1 MDCPWIYVYRKFRYL
16 RFSQNESIPKAMNQ
30 RGLYDHILLVI
41 KGLAMGIANKVPG
54 VSGGIVAIVTGF
66 YPEFLYS
73 LKRLNFKAFYM
84 LLTGR
89 FKRFY
94 QYTNALFLLL
104 IALGIL
110 LSYFTVSRLLDVALL
125 HYEQHVKGLFFGMV
139 VMSAIVLMRDFG
151 KWNLKYVFYSLLG
164 LAVGLFLT
172 FLEPAPENR
181 NLWFVFFCGL
191 ISIIGMTLPG
201 LSGSFLLILLGN
213 YALLLVD
220 AVNAVWEF
228 SIQLLQDPSAY
239 ATLSQ
244 EYSEILTIL
253 VVFIVGSIVGL
264 VSISNLLHYM
274 IMRFEHKLNALI
286 IGFIVGS
293 LSILWPWSDFRLLTN
308 DALINNTMESSG
320 FNQYFSLFWIGV
332 GLFIVIIL
340 DVYDRKRQ

>member
-1 MDCPWIYVYRKFRYL
+1 
-16 RFSQNESIPKAMNQ
+16 MNQ
-30 RGLYDHILLVI
+30 RGLYDNILLVI

-73 LKRLNFKAFYM
+73 LKRLNFKALYM

-89 FKRFY
+89 FKSFY
-94 QYTNALFLLL
+94 KYTNASFLLL

-110 LSYFTVSRLLDVALL
+110 VSYFTVSRILDVALL

-139 VMSAIVLMRDFG
+139 VMSVILLIRDFG
-151 KWNLKYVFYSLLG
+151 KWDLKYALYSLIG
-164 LAVGLFLT
+164 LAIGLSLT

-181 NLWFVFFCGL
+181 NLLFVFFCGL

-220 AVNAVWEF
+220 AVNAVLEF
-228 SIQLLQDPSAY
+228 SVKLFQDPSAY
-239 ATLSQ
+239 AALSQ
-244 EYSEILTIL
+244 EYNELLTIL
-253 VVFIVGSIVGL
+253 IVFVGGSVVGL
-264 VSISNLLHYM
+264 VSISNLLHY
-274 IMRFEHKLNALI
+274 IIVRFERKLNALI
-286 IGFIVGS
+286 IGFIIGS

-308 DALINNTMESSG
+308 DAFINSTMVRSG
-320 FNQYFSLFWIGV
+320 FNQFFSLFWIGV
-332 GLFIVIIL
+332 GLFVVFII
-340 DVYDRKRQ
+340 DNYDRKRQ

>member
-1 MDCPWIYVYRKFRYL
+1 
-16 RFSQNESIPKAMNQ
+16 MNQ
-30 RGLYDHILLVI
+30 RGLYDQILLVI

-73 LKRLNFKAFYM
+73 LKRLNFKALYM

-110 LSYFTVSRLLDVALL
+110 LSYFTVSRVLDIALL

-139 VMSAIVLMRDFG
+139 VMSAFVLIRDFG
-151 KWNLKYVFYSLLG
+151 KWNLKYIFYSLLG
-164 LAVGLFLT
+164 LAVGLSLT

-228 SIQLLQDPSAY
+228 SIQLLQDPSAF

-244 EYSEILTIL
+244 EYSELLIIL
-253 VVFIVGSIVGL
+253 VVFVGGSVVGL
-264 VSISNLLHYM
+264 VSISNLLHY
-274 IMRFEHKLNALI
+274 IIGRFEHKLNALI

-308 DALINNTMESSG
+308 EAMINTTRETLG

-332 GLFIVIIL
+332 GLFIVLIL

>member
-1 MDCPWIYVYRKFRYL
+1 
-16 RFSQNESIPKAMNQ
+16 MNQ
-30 RGLYDHILLVI
+30 RGLYDNILLVI

-73 LKRLNFKAFYM
+73 LKRLNFKALYM

-89 FKRFY
+89 FKSFY
-94 QYTNALFLLL
+94 KYTNASFLLL

-110 LSYFTVSRLLDVALL
+110 VSYFTVSRILDVALL

-139 VMSAIVLMRDFG
+139 VMSVILLIRDFG
-151 KWNLKYVFYSLLG
+151 KWDLKYALYSLIG
-164 LAVGLFLT
+164 LAIGLSLT

-181 NLWFVFFCGL
+181 NLLFVFFCGL

-220 AVNAVWEF
+220 AVNAVLEF
-228 SIQLLQDPSAY
+228 SVKLFQDPSAY
-239 ATLSQ
+239 AALSQ
-244 EYSEILTIL
+244 EYNELLTIL
-253 VVFIVGSIVGL
+253 IVFVGGSVVGL
-264 VSISNLLHYM
+264 VSISNLLHY
-274 IMRFEHKLNALI
+274 IIVRFERKLNALI
-286 IGFIVGS
+286 IGFIIGS

-308 DALINNTMESSG
+308 DAFIDSTMVRSG
-320 FNQYFSLFWIGV
+320 FNQFFSLFWIGV
-332 GLFIVIIL
+332 GLFVVFII
-340 DVYDRKRQ
+340 DNYDRKRQ

>member
-1 MDCPWIYVYRKFRYL
+1 
-16 RFSQNESIPKAMNQ
+16 MNQ
-30 RGLYDHILLVI
+30 RGLYDNILLVI

-73 LKRLNFKAFYM
+73 LKRLNFKALYM

-89 FKRFY
+89 FKSFY
-94 QYTNALFLLL
+94 QYTNASFLLL

-110 LSYFTVSRLLDVALL
+110 VSYFTVSRILDVALL

-139 VMSAIVLMRDFG
+139 VMSVILLIRDFG
-151 KWNLKYVFYSLLG
+151 KWDLKYALYSLIG
-164 LAVGLFLT
+164 LAIGLSLT

-181 NLWFVFFCGL
+181 NLLFVFFCGL

-220 AVNAVWEF
+220 SVNAVLEF
-228 SIQLLQDPSAY
+228 SVKLFQDPSAY
-239 ATLSQ
+239 AALSQ
-244 EYSEILTIL
+244 EYNELLTIL
-253 VVFIVGSIVGL
+253 IVFVGGSVVGL
-264 VSISNLLHYM
+264 VSISNLLHY
-274 IMRFEHKLNALI
+274 IIVRFEHKLNALI
-286 IGFIVGS
+286 IGFIIGS

-308 DALINNTMESSG
+308 DAFINSTMVRSG
-320 FNQYFSLFWIGV
+320 FNQFFSLFWIGV
-332 GLFIVIIL
+332 GLFVVFII
-340 DVYDRKRQ
+340 DNYDRKRQ

>member
-1 MDCPWIYVYRKFRYL
+1 
-16 RFSQNESIPKAMNQ
+16 MNQ

-181 NLWFVFFCGL
+181 SLWFVFFCGL

-332 GLFIVIIL
+332 GLFIVIII

>member
-1 MDCPWIYVYRKFRYL
+1 
-16 RFSQNESIPKAMNQ
+16 MNQ
-30 RGLYDHILLVI
+30 RGLYDNILLVI

-73 LKRLNFKAFYM
+73 LKRLNFKALYM

-89 FKRFY
+89 FKSFY
-94 QYTNALFLLL
+94 QYTNASFLLL

-110 LSYFTVSRLLDVALL
+110 VSYFTVSRILDVALL

-139 VMSAIVLMRDFG
+139 VMSVILLIRDFG
-151 KWNLKYVFYSLLG
+151 KWDLKYALYSLIG
-164 LAVGLFLT
+164 LAIGLSLT

-181 NLWFVFFCGL
+181 NLLFVFFCGL

-220 AVNAVWEF
+220 AVNAVLEF
-228 SIQLLQDPSAY
+228 SVKLFQDPSAY
-239 ATLSQ
+239 AALSQ
-244 EYSEILTIL
+244 EYNELLTIL
-253 VVFIVGSIVGL
+253 IVFVGGSVVGL
-264 VSISNLLHYM
+264 VSISNLLHY
-274 IMRFEHKLNALI
+274 IIIRFERKLNALI
-286 IGFIVGS
+286 IGFIIGS

-308 DALINNTMESSG
+308 DAFINSTMVRSG
-320 FNQYFSLFWIGV
+320 FNQFFSLFWIGV
-332 GLFIVIIL
+332 GLFVVFII
-340 DVYDRKRQ
+340 DNYDRKRQ

>member
-1 MDCPWIYVYRKFRYL
+1 
-16 RFSQNESIPKAMNQ
+16 MNQ
-30 RGLYDHILLVI
+30 RGLYDNILLVI

-73 LKRLNFKAFYM
+73 LKRLNFKALYM

-89 FKRFY
+89 FKSFY
-94 QYTNALFLLL
+94 QYTNASFLLL

-110 LSYFTVSRLLDVALL
+110 VSYFTVSRILDVALL

-139 VMSAIVLMRDFG
+139 VMSVILLIRDFE
-151 KWNLKYVFYSLLG
+151 KWDLKYALYSLIG
-164 LAVGLFLT
+164 LAIGLSLT

-181 NLWFVFFCGL
+181 NLLFVFFCGL

-220 AVNAVWEF
+220 AVNAVLEF
-228 SIQLLQDPSAY
+228 SVKLLQDPSAY
-239 ATLSQ
+239 AALSQ
-244 EYSEILTIL
+244 DYNELLTIL
-253 VVFIVGSIVGL
+253 IVFVGGSVVGL
-264 VSISNLLHYM
+264 VSISNLLHY
-274 IMRFEHKLNALI
+274 IIVRFERKLNALI
-286 IGFIVGS
+286 IGFIIGS

-308 DALINNTMESSG
+308 DAFINSTMVRSG
-320 FNQYFSLFWIGV
+320 FNQFFSLFWSGV
-332 GLFIVIIL
+332 GLFVVFII
-340 DVYDRKRQ
+340 DNYDRKRQ

>member
-1 MDCPWIYVYRKFRYL
+1 
-16 RFSQNESIPKAMNQ
+16 MNQ
-30 RGLYDHILLVI
+30 RGLYDHILLII

-89 FKRFY
+89 FKSFY

-110 LSYFTVSRLLDVALL
+110 LSYFTVSRVLDIALL

-139 VMSAIVLMRDFG
+139 VMSAFVLIRDFG
-151 KWNLKYVFYSLLG
+151 KWNLKYVFYSFLG
-164 LAVGLFLT
+164 LAVGLSLT
-172 FLEPAPENR
+172 FLDPAPENR
-181 NLWFVFFCGL
+181 KLWFVFFCGL

-228 SIQLLQDPSAY
+228 SVQLLQNPSAY

-244 EYSEILTIL
+244 EYSELLTIL
-253 VVFIVGSIVGL
+253 VVFVVGSVVGL
-264 VSISNLLHYM
+264 VSISNLLHY
-274 IMRFEHKLNALI
+274 IIVRFEHKLNALI

-308 DALINNTMESSG
+308 NALINNTMESSG

-332 GLFIVIIL
+332 GLFIVIII